1 MVSLL
6 PTELIETV
14 MEEVCYYKY
23 KEKIYPSELF
33 INLSASEDL
42 KEIFVKLIG

>member
-23 KEKIYPSELF
+23 KIYPSKLF